1 MTDAEDVNS
10 SEETNHSHGNIT
22 RLLSRASKA
31 EGELALL
38 HQQSIKEQAERQRL
52 EHLLNGLQR
61 KYRALQEAMTM
72 AESQYAAQNRAIELL
87 GQRLRFRM
95 KQLRGVMCV
104 LTEESWVE
112 EEFEIASS

>member
-1 MTDAEDVNS
+1 VNS
-10 SEETNHSHGNIT
+10 SEETDYSHGNIA
-22 RLLSRASKA
+22 RLLSRANKA

-38 HQQSIKEQAERQRL
+38 RQQIIKEQAERQRL

-61 KYRALQEAMTM
+61 KYRALQEAMTV
-72 AESQYAAQNRAIELL
+72 AQSQYTAQTRAIELL

-95 KQLRGVMCV
+95 RQLRDVMCV

-112 EEFEIASS
+112 EEFEVASR

>member
-1 MTDAEDVNS
+1 MTS
-10 SEETNHSHGNIT
+10 SEESNRSHDNIT

-38 HQQSIKEQAERQRL
+38 RQQSIKEQAERQRL

-61 KYRALQEAMTM
+61 KYRALQEAMTV
-72 AESQYAAQNRAIELL
+72 AESQYASQTRAIELL

-95 KQLRGVMCV
+95 RQLRDVMCV

-112 EEFEIASS
+112 EEFEVASR